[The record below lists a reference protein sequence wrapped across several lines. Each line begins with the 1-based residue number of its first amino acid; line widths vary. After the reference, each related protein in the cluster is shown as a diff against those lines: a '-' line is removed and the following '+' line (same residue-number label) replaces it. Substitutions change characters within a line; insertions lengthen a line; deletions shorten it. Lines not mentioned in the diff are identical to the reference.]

1 MSLDLSEQYDK
12 IYCYCYFKVN
22 DRCAAEDLAQETF
35 LRYFSHTPYIS
46 RGKQLAYLYTIARNL
61 CVDYYRN
68 PRRDEELLGEAAEG
82 GFAKS
87 RELEEKLSESPMEQ
101 VETALHL
108 QKALEQLPVEM
119 QELVVLRYVNGL
131 SVKEILKITG
141 MSRSSAYRMEKEA
154 LRRLKRLLA

>member
-12 IYCYCYFKVN
+12 IYRYCYFKVN

-61 CVDYYRN
+61 CVDYNRN

>member
-1 MSLDLSEQYDK
+1 
-12 IYCYCYFKVN
+12 
-22 DRCAAEDLAQETF
+22 
-35 LRYFSHTPYIS
+35 
-46 RGKQLAYLYTIARNL
+46 
-61 CVDYYRN
+61 
-68 PRRDEELLGEAAEG
+68 
-82 GFAKS
+82 
-87 RELEEKLSESPMEQ
+87 MEQ